1 MGPRPSYDCAVNPQ
15 SSPQD
20 HELIPE
26 GAYPGGETH
35 ALGRR
40 ITVRPYNQ
48 RMAQRVA
55 RRARL
60 DEHAVAV
67 AFTYNNLLT
76 MVCFGLAEDIAR
88 FIPVFGGLADT
99 ALNLLSFYFHRIVIV
114 TEGYVHVYRD
124 LPFHFPGRR
133 LSSYRRGP
141 GVVRL
146 GSPNPRSAISRFIR
160 RGQLTFNDG
169 TVAYHQVLWIRRA
182 RYIEQE
188 GNIPADGYEP
198 R

>member
-1 MGPRPSYDCAVNPQ
+1 METQPPGQ
-15 SSPQD
+15 G
-20 HELIPE
+20 HELIP
-26 GAYPGGETH
+26 GGSDPGSDTH
-35 ALGRR
+35 VSGRR
-40 ITVRPYNQ
+40 IAVRSYNQ

-76 MVCFGLAEDIAR
+76 MVVFGGAEEVVR
-88 FIPVFGGLADT
+88 FIPAVG
-99 ALNLLSFYFHRIVIV
+99 ALVDIALSLLSFYFHRIVIV
-114 TEGYVHVYRD
+114 TDDNVYVYRD
-124 LPFHFPGRR
+124 LPLHFPGRQ
-133 LSSYRRGP
+133 LSAYSRGP

-146 GSPNPRSAISRFIR
+146 GSPNPESGISRFIR

-169 TVAYHQVLWIRRA
+169 TVVYHQFLWIRRV

-188 GNIPADGYEP
+188 GNIPAGGY
-198 R
+198 